1 MSGVALAKTGSQ
13 NKGLK
18 KFRPCCRFYRHRFTR
33 HTYGGFTPGK
43 AGAATANQDIM
54 LRIFQNFEQTAVQL
68 NPIVLIGPGL
78 AIVLVGLFI
87 WLGGL
92 GFRRLLVAVAG
103 AVSGGICVF
112 FITGRNIIA
121 AIILAGVAAVIAII
135 FERLFITILAAALAA
150 VFGFAVLAWPY
161 IENSQEVIP
170 MNPGRMSV
178 QGPALSIRESIEKVK
193 AYIADVSEK
202 IKQAC
207 SQMPVYRW
215 LILLVLVVTLM
226 VVGFFL
232 WRLASALCCSAL
244 GTTLIFA
251 GMILLL
257 LYKGSVPI
265 SSIYSKPLFYGA
277 VFAAMTVFGTMEQLL
292 LCQRAKRESI
302 RKKGANKDKEGPK
315 ETTQGW
321 RTT

>member
-1 MSGVALAKTGSQ
+1 
-13 NKGLK
+13 
-18 KFRPCCRFYRHRFTR
+18 
-33 HTYGGFTPGK
+33 
-43 AGAATANQDIM
+43 M
-54 LRIFQNFEQTAVQL
+54 LEILQNFEQTAARFS
-68 NPIVLIGPGL
+68 PIVLIGPGL
-78 AIVLVGLFI
+78 ATVLVGLFI

-92 GFRRLLVAVAG
+92 GFKRLLAAAAG
-103 AVSGGICVF
+103 AVSGGICGF
-112 FITGRNIIA
+112 FIVGRNIMA

-170 MNPGRMSV
+170 TNPDRMPV
-178 QGPALSIRESIEKVK
+178 QSSALSVRESIEKVK
-193 AYIADVSEK
+193 TYVADVSEK

-207 SQMPVYRW
+207 SQMPVYSW
-215 LILLVLVVTLM
+215 PILLAFVAIFI

-232 WRLASALCCSAL
+232 PRLASALCCSAL
-244 GTTLIFA
+244 GTMLIFG

-265 SSIYSKPLFYGA
+265 SSIYSKPPFYGA
-277 VFAAMTVFGTMEQLL
+277 AFIAMTVFGTIEQLL
-292 LCQRAKRESI
+292 LCQRAKRDSI
-302 RKKGANKDKEGPK
+302 RRKGADKDKDEPK
-315 ETTQGW
+315 ETRQAW

>member
-1 MSGVALAKTGSQ
+1 
-13 NKGLK
+13 
-18 KFRPCCRFYRHRFTR
+18 
-33 HTYGGFTPGK
+33 
-43 AGAATANQDIM
+43 M

-78 AIVLVGLFI
+78 AAVLVGLFI

-103 AVSGGICVF
+103 AVSGGICAF
-112 FITGRNIIA
+112 FIVGRNIRV
-121 AIILAGVAAVIAII
+121 AIILAGAAAVIAII

-150 VFGFAVLAWPY
+150 VFGFAVLAGPY
-161 IENSQEVIP
+161 IENSEEVIP
-170 MNPGRMSV
+170 ANQSKMPAQS
-178 QGPALSIRESIEKVK
+178 PALSVRESIEEVK

-215 LILLVLVVTLM
+215 LILLMLVVILIA
-226 VVGFFL
+226 VGFFL

-265 SSIYSKPLFYGA
+265 SSIYNKPPFYGA
-277 VFAAMTVFGTMEQLL
+277 VFATMTVFGTMEQLL

-302 RKKGANKDKEGPK
+302 RKKGADKDKEGPK
-315 ETTQGW
+315 ETT
-321 RTT
+321 

>member
-1 MSGVALAKTGSQ
+1 
-13 NKGLK
+13 
-18 KFRPCCRFYRHRFTR
+18 
-33 HTYGGFTPGK
+33 
-43 AGAATANQDIM
+43 M

-78 AIVLVGLFI
+78 AAVLVGLFI

-92 GFRRLLVAVAG
+92 GFRRLLVAAAG
-103 AVSGGICVF
+103 AVTGGICAF
-112 FITGRNIIA
+112 FITGRNIRV
-121 AIILAGVAAVIAII
+121 AIILAGAAAVIAII
-135 FERLFITILAAALAA
+135 FERLFIVTLAAALAA
-150 VFGFAVLAWPY
+150 VFGFAVLAGPY
-161 IENSQEVIP
+161 IENPEEVIP
-170 MNPGRMSV
+170 TNQSKMPAQS
-178 QGPALSIRESIEKVK
+178 PALSVRESIEEVK

-215 LILLVLVVTLM
+215 LILLVLVVILIA
-226 VVGFFL
+226 VGFFL

-265 SSIYSKPLFYGA
+265 SSIYNKPPFYGA
-277 VFAAMTVFGTMEQLL
+277 VFATMTVFGTMEQLL

-302 RKKGANKDKEGPK
+302 SKKGADKD
-315 ETTQGW
+315 
-321 RTT
+321 